1 MDALNVLSYSIYLV
15 FVFGLT
21 LIVSK
26 VLFANSL
33 SFMMVIFKDKEHL
46 ANATNKLFQLGF
58 FLLSFGLGLWYMTTN
73 IELKN
78 NRMLLENLSI
88 KTGFFTLFLGL
99 LLFANIYLF
108 FRGMRVSK
116 NKSNNYENL
125 NESKTTN

>member
-58 FLLSFGLGLWYMTTN
+58 FLLSFD
-73 IELKN
+73 
-78 NRMLLENLSI
+78 
-88 KTGFFTLFLGL
+88 
-99 LLFANIYLF
+99 
-108 FRGMRVSK
+108 
-116 NKSNNYENL
+116 
-125 NESKTTN
+125 

>member
-1 MDALNVLSYSIYLV
+1 MDTLNVLSYSIYLI
-15 FVFGLT
+15 FVFSLT

-26 VLFANSL
+26 ILFTNSL
-33 SFMMVIFKDKEHL
+33 SFMKVIFKDREHL
-46 ANATNKLFQLGF
+46 AIATNKLFQMGF
-58 FLLSFGLGLWYMTTN
+58 FLLSLGLGLWYMTTN
-73 IELKN
+73 LELKN

-116 NKSNNYENL
+116 NKTNNYENL
-125 NESKTTN
+125 NESKATN